1 MRTERPAVNRIRWPV
16 TRGSGAWTRC
26 RPSKLTHMSDETGRS
41 VIADLCRIPNP
52 EAIDRTAFVELGGV
66 EQFVSIRGR
75 DAKNPVLIV
84 CHGGP
89 ALPSLPSSWI
99 WQRGVEDYFTVVN
112 YDQRASG
119 KSAASAT
126 EGIDLSVDRYVDDL
140 AELIAWLQG
149 ELGVK
154 RVGVLGHSWGTII
167 GITLAGRRPDLL
179 WGYIGAGQVISG
191 AENEV
196 ESFGFALRSAIADQ
210 NEEAV
215 AELEALGDYPGTQPL
230 TTERIVTCRRWAQ
243 HYGALSAY
251 RSESSYFMDAEAFS
265 PYYTDDELGLI
276 GAGQRATMP
285 EVLPELL
292 TFDARDHLAF
302 DVPLLQFLGR
312 HDFTTPTGPVERW
325 IAQVAA
331 PSKDVVWF
339 ENSAHLCMFEEPG
352 KFVVSLVTLA
362 LPHAVRA

>member
-1 MRTERPAVNRIRWPV
+1 
-16 TRGSGAWTRC
+16 
-26 RPSKLTHMSDETGRS
+26 MSDEIGRT

-75 DAKNPVLIV
+75 DTSNPVLVV

-119 KSAASAT
+119 KSAAHAV
-126 EGIDLSVDRYVDDL
+126 EGMELSVERYVDDL
-140 AELIAWLQG
+140 VELITWLQD
-149 ELGVK
+149 ELGVTK
-154 RVGVLGHSWGTII
+154 VGVLGHSWGTII
-167 GITLAGRRPDLL
+167 GVMAAERRPDLL
-179 WGYIGAGQVISG
+179 WGYIGVGQVISG

-210 NEEAV
+210 NAEAI
-215 AELEALGDYPGTQPL
+215 AELQALGEYPGTQPL

-251 RSESSYFMDAEAFS
+251 RSDSAYFMESQELS

-276 GAGQRATMP
+276 GVGQQATMP
-285 EVLPELL
+285 LVLPQLL
-292 TFDARDHLAF
+292 SFDARDRMTF
-302 DVPLLQFLGR
+302 EVPMLQFLGR
-312 HDFTTPTGPVERW
+312 HDWTTPTGPVARW
-325 IAQVAA
+325 IERVTA

-339 ENSAHLCMFEEPG
+339 ENSAHLCMLEEPG
-352 KFVVSLVTLA
+352 KFVVSLVKLA
-362 LPHAVRA
+362 LPHAVAPRGVLRG